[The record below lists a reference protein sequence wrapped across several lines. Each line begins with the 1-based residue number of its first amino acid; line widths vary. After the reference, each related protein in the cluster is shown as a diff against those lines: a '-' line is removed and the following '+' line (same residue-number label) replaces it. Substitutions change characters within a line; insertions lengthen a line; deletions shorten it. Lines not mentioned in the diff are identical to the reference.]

1 MRKSFSIAL
10 ACAILLGAGMTFF
23 APKSSDAARVP
34 GGSYARTCK
43 NVVVKDGKLYATCQT
58 SNGKWRKTWMSME
71 MLPCN
76 DISNENGNLI
86 CK

>member
-10 ACAILLGAGMTFF
+10 ACALLLGVGMTFF
-23 APKSSDAARVP
+23 APESSDAARAP

-43 NVVVKDGKLYATCQT
+43 NVVVKDGKLHATCQT
-58 SNGKWRKTWMSME
+58 ANGKWRQTWMSME

-76 DISNENGNLI
+76 DISNDNGNLV